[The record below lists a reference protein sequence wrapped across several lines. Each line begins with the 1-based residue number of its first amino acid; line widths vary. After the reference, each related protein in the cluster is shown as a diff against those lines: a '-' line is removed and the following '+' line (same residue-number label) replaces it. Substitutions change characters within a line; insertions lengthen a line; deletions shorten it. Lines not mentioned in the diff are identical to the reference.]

1 LWNWPPAAPPL
12 SMKIE
17 DGGKKATI
25 PWCSSATAAAAPPPA
40 GRHENI
46 TTTRALKECL
56 LSHTSTHPPTQSG
69 RSFQHKTLIPQVL
82 DPSFSEYKR
91 GELSLTSSYNPL
103 RKKASSTTGRHIL
116 RNLWQDPSPPIY
128 TPYTHP
134 KRSPPPTFLR
144 KNLFT
149 KLRSSQAWNDASST
163 TNERLRNLLSK
174 TKTSF
179 CSPFS
184 LSLLLLLLLLLFYS
198 WAEQNT
204 EPVCKLDS
212 EPGKKWDLKKKI
224 AKRGN

>member
-1 LWNWPPAAPPL
+1 LWNWPPGAPPL

-56 LSHTSTHPPTQSG
+56 LSHTTIHPTTQSG
-69 RSFQHKTLIPQVL
+69 RSFQHKTPITRVL

-91 GELSLTSSYNPL
+91 GELCLTSSYNPL
-103 RKKASSTTGRHIL
+103 RKKACSTTGSHIL
-116 RNLWQDPSPPIY
+116 RNLWQDPSPPIS

-134 KRSPPPTFLR
+134 KRSPPPPPFLHQ
-144 KNLFT
+144 NLFT
-149 KLRSSQAWNDASST
+149 TLRSSQAWNDASST
-163 TNERLRNLLSK
+163 TNKRLRNLLST
-174 TKTSF
+174 TKTSS

-184 LSLLLLLLLLLFYS
+184 LSLLLLLLLFHS
-198 WAEQNT
+198 WAKQNT

-212 EPGKKWDLKKKI
+212 ELGKKMGFKNK
-224 AKRGN
+224 